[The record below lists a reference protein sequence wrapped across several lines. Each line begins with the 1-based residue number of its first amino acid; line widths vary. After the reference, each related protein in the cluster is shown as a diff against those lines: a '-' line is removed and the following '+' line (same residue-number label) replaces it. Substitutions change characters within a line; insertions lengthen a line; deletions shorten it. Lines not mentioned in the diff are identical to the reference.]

1 MEAKKIL
8 IIEDEQVLA
17 DVLKAKLEKENYLV
31 AVAYDGE
38 DGYKKLLEWVPDLIL
53 MDIVMPKMNGYEILE
68 RKKAEGNQ
76 IPVIVISNSGQPVEI
91 DKTKDLGA
99 VDCLVKT
106 QFDPGEVI
114 VKVNNFLN
122 QKGRTEGEMADEAAR
137 ENGLENKK
145 IKVLLVED
153 DKFLR
158 DICGTKLLKEGF
170 EVVQATDGQEVVKAI
185 ERERPD
191 ITLLD
196 IVLPTMNGFDI
207 LSSIRSHANPDVAKT
222 PVLMLSNLGQDDD
235 VQKAMELGAN
245 DFLIKANFTTE
256 EIARKIRKTLGISS
270 DNKQN

>member
-1 MEAKKIL
+1 MESKKIL
-8 IIEDEQVLA
+8 IIEDERVLA
-17 DVLKAKLEKENYLV
+17 DVLKAKLEKEGYILE
-31 AVAYDGE
+31 VAYDGE
-38 DGYKKLLEWVPDLIL
+38 DGYNKIISWTPDLIL

-76 IPVIVISNSGQPVEI
+76 VPVIVISNSGQPVEL
-91 DKTKDLGA
+91 DKTKELGA

-106 QFDPGEVI
+106 QFDPSEVI
-114 VKVNNFLN
+114 IKVNNFL
-122 QKGRTEGEMADEAAR
+122 KKEGGSEIASANLSQPATT
-137 ENGLENKK
+137 GGGK

-158 DICGTKLLKEGF
+158 DICGTKLIKEGF
-170 EVVQATDGQEVVKAI
+170 EVVQATDGQEVVRAI
-185 ERERPD
+185 EKERPD

-207 LSSIRSHANPDVAKT
+207 LASIRSHANPEVAKT

-235 VQKAMELGAN
+235 VKKAMELGAN

-256 EIARKIRKTLGISS
+256 EIARKIRKTL
-270 DNKQN
+270 NLKTENPTA